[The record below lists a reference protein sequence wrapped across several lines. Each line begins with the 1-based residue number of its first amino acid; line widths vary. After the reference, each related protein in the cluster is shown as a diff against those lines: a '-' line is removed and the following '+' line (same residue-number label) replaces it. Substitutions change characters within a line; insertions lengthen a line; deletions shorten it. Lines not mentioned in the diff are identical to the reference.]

1 MKKNFLLS
9 TYILVLL
16 LFASCQLQRAGKPEP
31 SGRTVRVLRHSDLPI
46 KFTAKTRD
54 RETRGFLVRLNRY
67 RQKKGL
73 KPLKMDKKLRRAA
86 QWMSEDMAAN
96 NYLGHHDSKGR
107 DPFKRL
113 ADFGYNYN
121 TYKAENVAG
130 GQQTATEVLHSWQSS
145 RTHNRNML
153 DPHFTVIGIG
163 FFYGKK
169 SKYGWYWATSYGG
182 RKSR

>member
-1 MKKNFLLS
+1 MKNIIFLS
-9 TYILVLL
+9 TPIILL
-16 LFASCQLQRAGKPEP
+16 LFASCQLQREVKPEP
-31 SGRTVRVLRHSDLPI
+31 SGRTVQVIRHSDLPI

-54 RETRGFLVRLNRY
+54 RETRRFLILLNRY

-73 KPLKMDKKLRRAA
+73 GPLRMDKKLQRAA

-96 NYLGHHDSKGR
+96 NHLSHNDSKGR

-113 ADFGYNYN
+113 ADFGYPYN
-121 TYKAENVAG
+121 TVKAENVAA
-130 GQQTATEVLHSWQSS
+130 GQQTAAEVLQSWQSS

-153 DPHFTVIGIG
+153 DPHFAVIGIG
-163 FFYGKK
+163 FFYNKK
-169 SKYGWYWATSYGG
+169 SKYGWYWATSFGG